1 MSGMPKGTA
10 KVFLLS
16 SDFEKKRSKFMI
28 KTEKVSLSFS
38 IKNVSGR
45 ITGSEGE
52 KESKKK
58 KKLRKCSGRSD
69 SSHHHLFHLTEIS
82 MAFYF

>member
-58 KKLRKCSGRSD
+58 KKINI
-69 SSHHHLFHLTEIS
+69 TE
-82 MAFYF
+82 MFR